1 MSREKITGKTL
12 RDWGYPQGSWYPTA
26 IAAAEALR
34 ANGGSETAVRS
45 AIDALAPPP
54 PIPLRAR
61 GELPFFANIAPE
73 VDGDAENIAKVSEH
87 MAELMRLPMARAGA
101 IMPDACPSGHEPG
114 TIPVGGGVATQGTI
128 HPGMH
133 SADICCSVAFSSFG
147 PDADMKAILDAGMA
161 ISHFGMG
168 GRERGKQWPP
178 PTDVMADA
186 ERNAFLRPHLSA
198 MLEQFGT
205 QGDGNH
211 FFFVGRSAATGR
223 VALVTHQGSRKPGAL
238 LYRDGMKA
246 AEAHR
251 RQVAPR
257 VGSHNAFLPADT
269 AIGDSYW
276 DALQII
282 RRWTKASHYA
292 IHDAVARALALKV
305 SHRFWN
311 EHNFVF
317 RKSDS
322 LFYHAKGSMPA
333 YRGFADDDEGLT
345 LIPLNMAQPV
355 LVTRGSD
362 APHALGS
369 APHGAGRNF
378 SRTAYLK
385 ANAGRTPEQLFAEQ
399 APGIDARAFCGVQDV
414 SELPG
419 AYKDADLVRRQIVTY
434 GLAKVVDTIEPC
446 GCIMAGDWQ
455 HDAPWRKER
464 ERKRAAIAG
473 DGRSRPVPADVADA
487 PGR

>member
-1 MSREKITGKTL
+1 MSNEAITGKTL
-12 RDWGYPQGSWYPTA
+12 RDWGYPQGRWYPAA
-26 IAAAEALR
+26 IVAAEALR
-34 ANGGSETAVRS
+34 ANGGDEMQVRS

-54 PIPLRAR
+54 PMRLRAR
-61 GELPFFANIAPE
+61 GEVPFFANIAPE

-87 MAELMRLPMARAGA
+87 MAELMRLPSARTGA
-101 IMPDACPSGHEPG
+101 LMPDACPSGHEPG
-114 TIPVGGGVATQGTI
+114 TIPVGGVVATEGTI

-133 SADICCSVAFSSFG
+133 SADICCSLALSSFG

-161 ISHFGMG
+161 LSHFGMG
-168 GRERGKQWPP
+168 GRERGRQWPP
-178 PTDVMADA
+178 PADVMADA
-186 ERNAFLRPHLSA
+186 ERNTFLRPHLCA
-198 MLEQFGT
+198 MQEQFGT

-211 FFFVGRSAATGR
+211 FFFVGRSAGTNAVT
-223 VALVTHQGSRKPGAL
+223 LVTHHGSRKPGAL

-251 RQVAPR
+251 REVAPG

-276 DALQII
+276 DALQVI
-282 RRWTKASHYA
+282 RRWTKASHLA
-292 IHDAVARALALKV
+292 IHDAVAGALSLRV
-305 SHRFWN
+305 GHRFWN

-317 RKSDS
+317 RKPDG
-322 LFYHAKGSMPA
+322 LFYHAKGSTPA
-333 YRGFADDDEGLT
+333 YRGFAADDDGLT

-355 LVTRGSD
+355 LVTEGCD
-362 APHALGS
+362 APHALGF
-369 APHGAGRNF
+369 APHGAGRNM

-419 AYKDADLVRRQIVTY
+419 AYKDAATVRRQIAAY
-434 GLAKVVDTIEPC
+434 GLAKVVDTIEPH

-455 HDAPWRKER
+455 HDAPWRQRR
-464 ERKRAAIAG
+464 ERKKAATAG
-473 DGRSRPVPADVADA
+473 EGSGTAAAGATDTPKV
-487 PGR
+487 